1 MDVGFLRDKKIRLLM
16 AEFGASSVA
25 FVLYVF
31 GKAYEGDGYF
41 LTWDKDERLLAA
53 EAIQKPHTYVSE
65 VLQGCLSRS
74 IFDDRVFQMFGVL
87 TSRGIQRRYLR
98 GCEKRSD
105 ISIFSEY
112 WLLNLDDKKDVPA
125 SIRAKLAF
133 FSVEGGNNPVFSPG
147 NPNNSPEN
155 PQSKVKESKVKQS
168 KVTAPP
174 HENWGFGEELESA
187 LSRWMEYKVEKRR
200 PCTPT
205 ELNCLLDQV
214 KEYVKS
220 YGEKAVAGLILL
232 CASNGWQSIAWDRL
246 GKQPGPPG
254 SIRGGPGTAGVSED
268 AVKDDMA
275 RMRKYQEQLR
285 KEMENGEL

>member
-1 MDVGFLRDKKIRLLM
+1 MDVGFLRDKKIRLLL
-16 AEFGASSVA
+16 AEFGASSVI

-41 LTWDKDERLLAA
+41 LVWDKDECLLAA
-53 EAIQKPHTYVSE
+53 DAVQKPPTYVNE

-74 IFDDRVFQMFGVL
+74 IFDKRVFQTFGVL

-133 FSVEGGNNPVFSPG
+133 FSVKGGNNTVSSPG
-147 NPNNSPEN
+147 NLDNSPGN

-174 HENWGFGEELESA
+174 DERWSLGEEMDTA
-187 LSRWMEYKVEKRR
+187 LAKWLAYREEKHR

-205 ELNCLLDQV
+205 EMDCLVDKVREQ
-214 KEYVKS
+214 S
-220 YGEKAVAGLILL
+220 RIYGDKAVVDVIRLSI
-232 CASNGWQSIAWDRL
+232 SSGWQGVAWDRL
-246 GKQPGPPG
+246 GRQSGSGGMKGSPG
-254 SIRGGPGTAGVSED
+254 SKSETADSIKADMERMERFRQKLREEADGGSG
-268 AVKDDMA
+268 K
-275 RMRKYQEQLR
+275 
-285 KEMENGEL
+285 

>member
-1 MDVGFLRDKKIRLLM
+1 M

-125 SIRAKLAF
+125 SIRAKFAF
-133 FSVEGGNNPVFSPG
+133 FSVEGGNSPVFSPG
-147 NPNNSPEN
+147 NPNNSG
-155 PQSKVKESKVKQS
+155 SS
-168 KVTAPP
+168 
-174 HENWGFGEELESA
+174 
-187 LSRWMEYKVEKRR
+187 VE
-200 PCTPT
+200 
-205 ELNCLLDQV
+205 
-214 KEYVKS
+214 
-220 YGEKAVAGLILL
+220 
-232 CASNGWQSIAWDRL
+232 
-246 GKQPGPPG
+246 
-254 SIRGGPGTAGVSED
+254 
-268 AVKDDMA
+268 
-275 RMRKYQEQLR
+275 
-285 KEMENGEL
+285 

>member
-1 MDVGFLRDKKIRLLM
+1 M

-168 KVTAPP
+168 
-174 HENWGFGEELESA
+174 N
-187 LSRWMEYKVEKRR
+187 
-200 PCTPT
+200 
-205 ELNCLLDQV
+205 
-214 KEYVKS
+214 
-220 YGEKAVAGLILL
+220 
-232 CASNGWQSIAWDRL
+232 CASA
-246 GKQPGPPG
+246 
-254 SIRGGPGTAGVSED
+254 
-268 AVKDDMA
+268 
-275 RMRKYQEQLR
+275 
-285 KEMENGEL
+285 

>member
-1 MDVGFLRDKKIRLLM
+1 M

-53 EAIQKPHTYVSE
+53 EAIQKTHTYVSE

-174 HENWGFGEELESA
+174 HENWGFGEELGSA
-187 LSRWMEYKVEKRR
+187 LSRWMEYKAEKRR

-205 ELNCLLDQV
+205 ELNCLLMSFRIV
-214 KEYVKS
+214 RMVTPSAEASFSVVVCRSLHKIS
-220 YGEKAVAGLILL
+220 TIARRR
-232 CASNGWQSIAWDRL
+232 SNGLNRTHL
-246 GKQPGPPG
+246 PP
-254 SIRGGPGTAGVSED
+254 RAPLQKV
-268 AVKDDMA
+268 
-275 RMRKYQEQLR
+275 
-285 KEMENGEL
+285 